1 MAFALL
7 VNIAG
12 FVVPMASTP
21 RAGLGLCPATVP
33 SAPTVSAGLSVRLAT
48 VRAAPTVSM
57 VVRRDS
63 EYERVAEMPAQLTQ
77 WGCDEEM
84 WTNLRASARK
94 SLRRLATRGDQKG
107 NAREVISNLRAALER
122 DAGASSAPAGGQ
134 TEVAQVA
141 QVAQTW
147 AGWLAG
153 AAGAWLGAERSLSC
167 ERRAEVG
174 AGPDGAGH
182 DARQLA
188 G

>member
-1 MAFALL
+1 MAH
-7 VNIAG
+7 
-12 FVVPMASTP
+12 
-21 RAGLGLCPATVP
+21 
-33 SAPTVSAGLSVRLAT
+33 
-48 VRAAPTVSM
+48 AAQT
-57 VVRRDS
+57 
-63 EYERVAEMPAQLTQ
+63 AQTAQ
-77 WGCDEEM
+77 
-84 WTNLRASARK
+84 
-94 SLRRLATRGDQKG
+94 
-107 NAREVISNLRAALER
+107 
-122 DAGASSAPAGGQ
+122 
-134 TEVAQVA
+134 VAQVA